1 MANRRIL
8 KKNINYIC
16 SELVAECMTLS
27 LYKKDVKQEDVDN
40 ILSKILMLRDD
51 FVCRISHT
59 EPGNAQKFYA
69 QLQKEF
75 NGQVNDIIDA
85 INERC

>member
-1 MANRRIL
+1 
-8 KKNINYIC
+8 
-16 SELVAECMTLS
+16 
-27 LYKKDVKQEDVDN
+27 
-40 ILSKILMLRDD
+40 MLRDD

-75 NGQVNDIIDA
+75 NGQVKDIIDA